1 MNISFPVPITYQI
14 HRLRDGKSFA
24 SRKVDGIQKGNVIFT
39 LMASFQVIY
48 ILLDLEKFK
57 FLVIILFS
65 VVVNLAL
72 LCPPSLSLSLY
83 LSIYLSIYLME
94 CSL

>member
-1 MNISFPVPITYQI
+1 MNISFPVPITYQV

-48 ILLDLEKFK
+48 ILLDLENFK
-57 FLVIILFS
+57 FLVITLFS

-72 LCPPSLSLSLY
+72 LCPPPP
-83 LSIYLSIYLME
+83 SIYIFLFVLFNGM
-94 CSL
+94 